1 MGSEMCIRDSTR
13 EVIDTWASDRRY
25 TDVMKTAEADRIKLI
40 KDEMGRNDGEQ
51 MKSGVRGGARFGPSM
66 TSSPRPSLSRW
77 IR

>member
-1 MGSEMCIRDSTR
+1 MCCQKAHTR
-13 EVIDTWASDRRY
+13 EVIDTWAGGRRY
-25 TDVMKTAEADRIKLI
+25 TDVLKTAEADRIKLI
-40 KDEMGRNDGEQ
+40 KDKMGRNDGEQ